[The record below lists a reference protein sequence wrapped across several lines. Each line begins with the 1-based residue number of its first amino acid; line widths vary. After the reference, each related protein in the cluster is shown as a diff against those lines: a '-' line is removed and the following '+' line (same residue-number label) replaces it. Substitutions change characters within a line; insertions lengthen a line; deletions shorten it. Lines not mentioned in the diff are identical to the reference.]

1 MSVDQFLSFKFINI
15 KLVYLLLIYQYMQ
28 MKYLYTMRPV
38 GCETNLTYI
47 LVPNIS
53 IGGFIVKRI

>member
-1 MSVDQFLSFKFINI
+1 MNNSYILYLSG
-15 KLVYLLLIYQYMQ
+15 
-28 MKYLYTMRPV
+28 V

-53 IGGFIVKRI
+53 IGGSIVKTIYLTIQMRIFLVLKKLLYNIDEL